1 MPSRPPP
8 HGLRVTVRLH
18 GVTIAQAVHWP
29 GAGPVDIGAAGAD
42 AVPTPADRGLGRA
55 TWQAPDR
62 VAIAGVEGGLPSG
75 VLGAG
80 EVLRWSEGDVS
91 VDVDLVAR
99 ADASRRPTEPAA
111 DLALAVFMLMLVVG
125 VGQARLVVEALFPD
139 TAQRATTAVAEP
151 SPELIARLLKKELD
165 GAEEGAEERAVR
177 PEFERGVKSFYMPAG
192 NDGPMERTG
201 GGEVAGPEVVRPPDE
216 PPPDEPPAPPAP
228 AAAPEPVPAAA
239 PPDAPAPAVEAP
251 PIATAADAPVLLA
264 EAEQPPTPPAPPA
277 AAPPRPESPMER
289 FIGWGFRDWYEV
301 EDARPEVNRDIA
313 RQLEAA
319 RRRLKLDPDDPGAL
333 NVVGYYAY
341 LAQNWELGQATYQ
354 RLVDLY
360 PEAAAGYNNLALTYK
375 RQGRYAEEEALYRKG
390 LAIEPEDTHIL
401 NNLAVNLSHQGRHD
415 EALEIMERLEQL
427 SPDDPYADL
436 HRAKIYAALGKED
449 KAFRFLKKALEGV
462 ATLDTMHHIEFRAD
476 IRLDPAF
483 HPLRTHPKFRRILEE
498 HYGPEAG
505 YLLGEAPRGRS
516 AGG

>member
-18 GVTIAQAVHWP
+18 GVTLAQAVHWP
-29 GAGPVDIGAAGAD
+29 GAGPVDIGAAAD
-42 AVPTPADRGLGRA
+42 EAVPTPADGGLGRA
-55 TWQAPDR
+55 TWRAPDR
-62 VAIAGVEGGLPSG
+62 VEIAGAPEGLPSG
-75 VLGAG
+75 PLAPGDVLHWAQ
-80 EVLRWSEGDVS
+80 GDVS
-91 VDVDLVAR
+91 VDVDLIPR

-139 TAQRATTAVAEP
+139 AAQRAATSVAEP

-165 GAEEGAEERAVR
+165 GADDGAEERAVR
-177 PEFERGVKSFYMPAG
+177 PEFERGVKSFYMPSG
-192 NDGPMERTG
+192 NEGPIERTG
-201 GGEVAGPEVVRPPDE
+201 GGATAGPEVQRPPE
-216 PPPDEPPAPPAP
+216 APPEDLPPAP
-228 AAAPEPVPAAA
+228 APAPDAAPEPAAA

-251 PIATAADAPVLLA
+251 PLATAADAPVLLA
-264 EAEQPPTPPAPPA
+264 EAERPPTPPAPPA
-277 AAPPRPESPMER
+277 AAPPPVQGPMER

-390 LAIEPEDTHIL
+390 LAIEPDDTHIL

-415 EALEIMERLEQL
+415 EALEIMGRLEQL
-427 SPDDPYADL
+427 SPEDPYADL

-449 KAFRFLKKALEGV
+449 KAFRFLKKALEAV
-462 ATLDTMHHIEFRAD
+462 AVLDTMHHIEFRAD

-483 HPLRTHPKFRRILEE
+483 DPIRAHPRFRRILEE